1 MKNNY
6 LFKLL
11 LLAPIACLLFL
22 SWSSGYNGAS
32 VTGSPGDGNST
43 CTQCHGGGNFNA
55 SATIT
60 TNIPAGGYALNTA
73 YNITV
78 TVTQSGSSKRGFQL
92 TAENASNSKVG
103 TFTAGTGSQVFN
115 VSGGGQTVTHTTAG
129 NTQTSWTVTWTSPA
143 TDQGAVRFYAAVNC
157 TNGNGSTN
165 GDQVV
170 TTQSSLFSVLGVDDF
185 FSKQFSVYPNPTTD
199 EFTIEMPNTFSTAD
213 VSIFDYLGRAV
224 SNQKISSTNST
235 INVSLLNA
243 GNYIL
248 YIATEEGVAKKQ
260 LVVK

>member
-1 MKNNY
+1 MKKNY
-6 LFKLL
+6 LFKSL
-11 LLAPIACLLFL
+11 LLAPIAALLFL
-22 SWSSGYNGAS
+22 SWSSGYTGAS

-60 TNIPAGGYALNTA
+60 TNIPASGYALNTA

-92 TAENASNSKVG
+92 TAENSSNIKVG
-103 TFTAGTGSQVFN
+103 NFTAGTGSQVFN
-115 VSGGGQTVTHTTAG
+115 SGKTVTHTTAG

-143 TDQGAVRFYAAVNC
+143 TAQGTVTFYSAVNC
-157 TNGNGSTN
+157 TNGNGGTS

-170 TTQSSLFSVLGVDDF
+170 TTNLAVGVLGNEDF
-185 FSKQFSVYPNPTTD
+185 FSKQFSIYPNPTSD
-199 EFTIEMPNTFSTAD
+199 NFSIEMPTNVSSAD
-213 VSIFDYLGRAV
+213 ISIFDYLGRLV
-224 SNQKISSTNST
+224 SNQTISSSST
-235 INVSLLNA
+235 SINVSALNS
-243 GNYIL
+243 GTYIV
-248 YIATEEGVAKKQ
+248 YVATEEGVAKKR

>member
-11 LLAPIACLLFL
+11 LIAPVACLLFF
-22 SWSSGYNGAS
+22 SFSGGVTNSSI
-32 VTGSPGDGNST
+32 TGSPGDGGAT

-60 TNIPAGGYALNTA
+60 TNIPAGGYALNTS

-78 TVTQSGSSKRGFQL
+78 TITQSGSSKRGFQL
-92 TAENASNSKVG
+92 TAENTSNVKVG
-103 TFTAGTGSQVFN
+103 NFTAGTGSQVFN
-115 VSGGGQTVTHTTAG
+115 SGKTVTHTTAG
-129 NTQTSWTVTWTSPA
+129 NSQTSWTVTWTSPA

-157 TNGNGSTN
+157 TNGNGGTS